1 MKPKSVLTLIA
12 AAALA
17 ACTCPF
23 AHHDAQ
29 EAANASHRPPHL
41 FRYDYASLE
50 RTRTRYQQNDPAVA
64 PVINAL
70 LANAERALTDK
81 PYSVV
86 YKKHTLPGVTDPHE
100 YVSLAPYYW
109 PNPDTPKHL
118 PYIAKDGQRNP
129 EFKDYDAD
137 NLMQLTDHVDTFVL
151 AYFFTGEQ
159 KYADRTA
166 LLIKTWF
173 LNPDTAMNPNLEHC
187 QSQPGINDAFH
198 SGIIE
203 SRRFIDMIDAAC
215 LLRGNSAWSADDN
228 AAFKKWIGQY
238 NHWMK
243 TAKVALEE
251 DVAPNNHGTWY
262 DVQVASYDVYTGDM
276 GNAKKILEAAKEK
289 RIGSQIKADGTQP
302 EELKRTKAFWY
313 CEFNLN
319 ALAQLCN
326 IGRHP
331 AVQVDLWNY
340 ESPKGGSMKK
350 AIDWLIPYAA
360 GEKEWTHQQIEGL
373 SAKEF
378 LVPVRQAEIVWNTT
392 QYEPQLARL
401 RGEEVKTD
409 DDTEHPLRPKGL
421 QNLLYPPPQ

>member
-1 MKPKSVLTLIA
+1 MKLSRPMA
-12 AAALA
+12 ASLALLLS
-17 ACTCPF
+17 ACTCPCMQ
-23 AHHDAQ
+23 HHAP
-29 EAANASHRPPHL
+29 ETKSHRPPHL
-41 FRYDYASLE
+41 FRYEYSSLE
-50 RTRTRYQQNDPAVA
+50 RLRTLYNNHDPAAMPIVD
-64 PVINAL
+64 AL
-70 LANAERALTDK
+70 LANADKALNDK

-109 PNPDTPKHL
+109 PNPDTPNHL

-137 NLMQLTDHVDTFVL
+137 NLMMLTDHVDAFVL
-151 AYFFTGEQ
+151 AWFITGDQ

-173 LNPDTAMNPNLEHC
+173 LNPETRMNPNLDHC

-203 SRRFIDMIDAAC
+203 SRRFIDMIDATC
-215 LLRGNSAWSADDN
+215 LLRGNSAWTQADN
-228 AAFKKWIGQY
+228 EAFKQWIGEY

-243 TAKVALEE
+243 TAKVPLEE
-251 DVAPNNHGTWY
+251 DAAPNNHGTWY
-262 DVQVASYDVYTGDM
+262 DVQIASYDVYTG
-276 GNAKKILEAAKEK
+276 NFESAKKILETAKEK

-313 CEFNLN
+313 SEFNLN

-360 GEKEWTHQQIEGL
+360 GEKEWTYQQIEGL

-378 LVPVRQAEIVWNTT
+378 LVPVRQAELVWNTT
-392 QYEPQLARL
+392 QYEPQLAKL
-401 RGEEVKTD
+401 RGQDVKTD